1 MILSEDYKFI
11 FIKSKKVGGTY
22 VEVFLSN
29 NLEDNAILTHVSTL
43 NFFNKIR
50 RIEQDHEEDWRNKT
64 KPARTYKGNFYE
76 EYLLWLRQFQNY
88 LRRYFINK
96 FNKKFRPQVILILS
110 ILKRG
115 ISIMII

>member
-50 RIEQDHEEDWRNKT
+50 RIEQDHEEDWRYKS
-64 KPARTYKGNFYE
+64 KPARNYKGNFYE

-110 ILKRG
+110 I
-115 ISIMII
+115 